1 MAGIGFELKKLF
13 EKKGVFSIFRAYGY
27 AGVVCVGP
35 MVMGMLLLL
44 GVYVLAWWAGI
55 SREIRDEMT
64 CMLTYTFLL
73 SIVITNA
80 LGMGVTR
87 YVSDCLYEEKN
98 EKVMPA
104 LYGSLSL
111 LLSVGGIGYGIFLLA
126 FQVDFLYAVLLLALL
141 EELIVVWMQMNFL
154 TAIKD
159 YKGMLRAFAAA
170 LVMGLGSGV
179 FFIGQGN
186 CPAVLALLGCI
197 CLAYGLLCVRYHILL
212 RRFFPKAEGKWR
224 EFLQGLWK
232 HPCLIGCGICVS
244 IGLFAHI
251 VIMWTSN
258 IGVQISGPFFAAPR
272 YDVPAVIAFL
282 STLITAVN
290 FITSVEVNFYPK
302 YWTYYSLFNDRGT
315 LTDMEQAEREM
326 RDVLQD
332 ELSYNAAKQV
342 FGTIVFIVAG
352 TVFLPTLPLG
362 FTEEMLG
369 IFRVLCLGYAF
380 YSIGNSVMLLSL
392 YFSDEKGA
400 LLSNVVFAAVS
411 VAATAAVTYLPE
423 KYYGFGFVIGTFCFM
438 AAAILRL
445 WYYQRRI
452 SYYVLSKQPMSP
464 KRKKR
469 HRAKIFISCLCL
481 CLGVLAGCG
490 EEKQEV
496 VMKQESY
503 DTVCEE
509 DGVLTTAENLPITD
523 NAAWYSGWDSNDV
536 VTMYLTVREGN
547 ADDGTNHTWEEVSTY
562 STYYYEDL
570 GVERYKVEGLLQIGD
585 ENGPVV
591 GELGYGLHTPN
602 ATVQVRGQTSSR
614 QEQKNYR
621 IKLKDSKG
629 DWEGM
634 TTINLN
640 KHVGD
645 GKRFTNMLCYNLMQ
659 DIDEMFSART
669 RFVHLYV
676 KDETASGD
684 GEEFVDYGLY
694 TFVEQI
700 NKKYLTNHGL
710 DKNGQLYKV
719 NFFEF
724 YTYEDVIMLKSDADY
739 DVEEFEKYL
748 EIKGSDD
755 HGKLI
760 KMLQE
765 LNDYT
770 IPIEETFTK
779 WFDEENYFTYLAFH
793 ILIGNKDTQSRN
805 QFLYSP
811 RNINKF
817 YFISWDNDAAL
828 HSLEWEWRNRQD
840 GLEYEEGVSN
850 YWGNL
855 LHRRVLNSE
864 EYRKKLDEKI
874 QELKETVL
882 TEEKIT
888 GLAKQYAATIR
899 PYLYRLPDVVHAPL
913 SLEQFDKVVEDIYDM
928 VEKNYDRY
936 LLSLE
941 KPMPFY
947 MGTPAVKDNKLQFL
961 WEQSYDFD
969 RETVTYKFE
978 LSRGYTFTEIIEEK
992 EGLIVPQTETELLE
1006 PGQYFY
1012 RVTATNASGYKQT
1025 GLDYYVSSRGKEYG
1039 VFCFWVMPDGEIRA
1053 EVYEE

>member
-13 EKKGVFSIFRAYGY
+13 ERKGVFSILRAYGY

-44 GVYVLAWWAGI
+44 GVYVLAEWAGI
-55 SREIRDEMT
+55 PREMRDEMT

-73 SIVITNA
+73 SLVITNTFS
-80 LGMGVTR
+80 MGVTR
-87 YVSDCLYEEKN
+87 YVADCLYEEKN

-111 LLSVGGIGYGIFLLA
+111 MLTAGGVGYGIFLIV
-126 FQVDFLYAVLLLALL
+126 FQVEFFYTILLLLLLA
-141 EELIVVWMQMNFL
+141 ELIVVWTQMNFL

-159 YKGMLRAFAAA
+159 YKGMLRAFAMA
-170 LVMGLGSGV
+170 LAVGLGSGWLLIQV
-179 FFIGQGN
+179 GN
-186 CPAVLALLGCI
+186 YPAVPVLMGSI
-197 CLAYGLLCVRYHILL
+197 CLAYGILCVRYHVLL
-212 RRFFPKAEGKWR
+212 RRFFPKAEGRWR
-224 EFLQGLWK
+224 AFLGGLWE
-232 HPCLIGCGICVS
+232 HPCLTGCGICVS

-251 VIMWTSN
+251 VIMWTSG
-258 IGVQISGPFFAAPR
+258 IGVQISGPFWAAPG

-302 YWTYYSLFNDRGT
+302 YRTYYSLFNDRGT
-315 LTDMEQAEREM
+315 LTDIEQAEREM

-352 TVFLPTLPLG
+352 TVILPALPLG

-369 IFRVLCLGYAF
+369 IYRVLCLGYAF

-392 YFSDEKGA
+392 YFSDERGA
-400 LLSNVVFAAVS
+400 LLSNLVFAAVS
-411 VAATAAVTYLPE
+411 VTATAAVTYLPE
-423 KYYGFGFVIGTFCFM
+423 KYYGFGFVIGAFCFM
-438 AAAILRL
+438 TVAILRL

-452 SYYVLSKQPMSP
+452 SYYVLSKQPIAL
-464 KRKKR
+464 KRKKGR
-469 HRAKIFISCLCL
+469 LVKVLISCLCL
-481 CLGVLAGCG
+481 GILAGCG
-490 EEKQEV
+490 EEKAEII
-496 VMKQESY
+496 MKQETDSGAY
-503 DTVCEE
+503 GEN
-509 DGVLTTAENLPITD
+509 GIFTTTDNLPITD
-523 NAAWYSGWDSNDV
+523 NDAWYEGWDSNEV
-536 VTMYLTVREGN
+536 VTMYLTVKEGN
-547 ADDGTNHTWEEVSTY
+547 ADDGTNHTWKEVSTY
-562 STYYYEDL
+562 SAYYYEDL
-570 GVERYKVEGLLQIGD
+570 GVERYKVEGLLQVGD

-591 GELGYGLHTPN
+591 GELGYGQHTPN

-640 KHVGD
+640 KHVSD
-645 GKRFTNMLCYNLMQ
+645 GKRYTNMLCYNLMQ

-684 GEEFVDYGLY
+684 TGVFEDYGLY

-724 YTYEDVIMLKSDADY
+724 YTYEDVIMLKSDKDY
-739 DVEEFEKYL
+739 DVKEFEKYL

-755 HGKLI
+755 HGKLME
-760 KMLQE
+760 MLQD

-770 IPIEETFTK
+770 VPIEETFTK

-793 ILIGNKDTQSRN
+793 ILVGNKDTQSRN

-828 HSLEWEWRNRQD
+828 HALESEWKGRQE
-840 GLEYEEGVSN
+840 GLAYEEGVSN
-850 YWGNL
+850 YWANI
-855 LHRRVLNSE
+855 LHRRILSSE
-864 EYRKKLDEKI
+864 NYRKKLDEKI
-874 QELKETVL
+874 LELKETVL

-888 GLAKQYAATIR
+888 EMAKKYAATVR
-899 PYLYRLPDVVHAPL
+899 PYLYRLPDITHAPI
-913 SLEQFDKVVEDIYDM
+913 SMEQFDMAAENIYDM
-928 VEKNYDRY
+928 IEENYDRY

-941 KPMPFY
+941 KSMPFY
-947 MGTPAVKDNKLQFL
+947 LGTPTVKDNKLHFL

-969 RETVTYKFE
+969 RETVTYDFE
-978 LSRGYTFTEIIEEK
+978 LSRGYAFTEVIEKK
-992 EGLIVPQTETELLE
+992 EGLIVPTTETELLE

-1012 RVTATNASGYKQT
+1012 RVTATNASGYEQT
-1025 GLDYYVSSRGKEYG
+1025 ALDYYVSSRGKEYG
-1039 VFCFWVMPDGEIRA
+1039 VFCFWVMPDGQIQMEI
-1053 EVYEE
+1053 YEE